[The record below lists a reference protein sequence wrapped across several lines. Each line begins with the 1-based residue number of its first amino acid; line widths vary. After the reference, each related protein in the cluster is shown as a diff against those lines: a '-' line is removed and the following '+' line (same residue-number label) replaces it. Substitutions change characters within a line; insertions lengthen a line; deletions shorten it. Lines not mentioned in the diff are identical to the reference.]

1 MTMIRAMA
9 TKDKQK
15 TFYAVMECGRKISHF
30 TQVVV
35 PSGFKL
41 SVLKKCVKI
50 VDQDKLKRV
59 GWKDFKSFIVLMVLM
74 VYWFY
79 NFTMDNNKGF

>member
-1 MTMIRAMA
+1 MQWCSG
-9 TKDKQK
+9 K
-15 TFYAVMECGRKISHF
+15 KINHF

-35 PSGFKL
+35 PSGAKL
-41 SVLKKCVKI
+41 SVFNKCVLKI

-79 NFTMDNNKGF
+79 NFTTDNNKGFL

>member
-1 MTMIRAMA
+1 M
-9 TKDKQK
+9 QW
-15 TFYAVMECGRKISHF
+15 CSGRKISHF

-35 PSGFKL
+35 PSGAKL
-41 SVLKKCVKI
+41 SVFDKSVLKI

-79 NFTMDNNKGF
+79 NFTTDNNKGFI